1 MPFDREQL
9 RPQISAL
16 AKQGV
21 FIGTS
26 SWKYPGWCGTL
37 YDPARY
43 EWRGKFARSRFE
55 RNCLAEYAGLFKT
68 VCVDASYYAFPTR
81 KSLEEL
87 AAQVPADFR
96 FGFKVTDQVTLKTYP
111 NLDRFGNRAG
121 KPNEHFLNAGLFAS
135 SFLAPCEGIRPQVG
149 ILIFEFSRFQPS
161 DYALGR
167 DFIADLDAF
176 LGKLPRGWPY
186 AVELRNKHWLQADYF
201 ACLSQHRVTHVFNSW
216 QAMPPVSE
224 QLSLA
229 GSRTRPDL
237 VAARF
242 LLKPGRDYD
251 DAVKR
256 FQPYD
261 RAREVNAEARQA
273 GRDLIREGRKPPPD
287 RSTFVYVNNRLEGNA
302 LDTIAAMIDGV

>member
-87 AAQVPADFR
+87 AAQVQPWS
-96 FGFKVTDQVTLKTYP
+96 VMWSI
-111 NLDRFGNRAG
+111 DR
-121 KPNEHFLNAGLFAS
+121 
-135 SFLAPCEGIRPQVG
+135 
-149 ILIFEFSRFQPS
+149 
-161 DYALGR
+161 
-167 DFIADLDAF
+167 
-176 LGKLPRGWPY
+176 
-186 AVELRNKHWLQADYF
+186 
-201 ACLSQHRVTHVFNSW
+201 
-216 QAMPPVSE
+216 
-224 QLSLA
+224 
-229 GSRTRPDL
+229 
-237 VAARF
+237 
-242 LLKPGRDYD
+242 
-251 DAVKR
+251 
-256 FQPYD
+256 
-261 RAREVNAEARQA
+261 
-273 GRDLIREGRKPPPD
+273 
-287 RSTFVYVNNRLEGNA
+287 
-302 LDTIAAMIDGV
+302 